1 MLFTVAYTSFILLS
15 MWDLKKLKA
24 KILSTKNITK
34 ITNALEIIATLKL
47 QKTKKQ
53 TETMRDY
60 IDVLLP
66 MCRLINQQARLFWSS
81 KSRDESEETSV
92 TKALH
97 IVVGTDKWLC
107 WSINTTLLKDVQTQ
121 ILPHKDVVSIYAV
134 GQKIAQ
140 AMQRNWYSV
149 MWVLQVPDVVTHDAL
164 LPLVQFLHESLERE
178 TYDTIVVHYN
188 YFKNTMS
195 YIPTHTQLF
204 PLQES
209 TRIESLR
216 NNQVDWETQE
226 AEKVIEYIIEP
237 TMQDLLQTVRELMMR
252 FVLYGAILQGKTSE
266 FASRMLAMKSAKDNA
281 INIVNDLT
289 IAFNKARQDSITQ
302 EVLEI
307 VSAKSVIESM

>member
-1 MLFTVAYTSFILLS
+1 

-53 TETMRDY
+53 TEHMRDY
-60 IDVLLP
+60 VDVLLP
-66 MCRLINQQARLFWSS
+66 MCRLVRQQAQLFWSA
-81 KSRDESEETSV
+81 KKHDESSGDTAV

-97 IVVGTDKWLC
+97 IIIGTDKWLC
-107 WSINTTLLKDVQTQ
+107 GSINTTLLKDVGSQ
-121 ILPHKDVVSIYAV
+121 IASHKEIVSIYAV
-134 GQKIAQ
+134 GQKVAQ
-140 AMQRNWYSV
+140 AMQRGGYNLV
-149 MWVLQVPDVVTHDAL
+149 WVLQVPDVVTHEAMM
-164 LPLVQFLHESLERE
+164 PLVQFLHEALGGG

-195 YIPTHTQLF
+195 YIPTHTQIF
-204 PLQES
+204 PLEEK

-216 NNQVDWETQE
+216 DNGVEWET
-226 AEKVIEYIIEP
+226 KNIEGVVEHIIEP
-237 TMQDLLQTVRELMMR
+237 SMEDLLQTVRELMMR

-281 INIVNDLT
+281 VNIVNDLT